1 MRLTPDSNLKK
12 VPLVLVGCCWQPA
25 TWGSHEKAV
34 SGSSPTGDKGASGG
48 PCKNVAI
55 CTVIPQ
61 AQVNTSLG
69 VTALNC
75 ISDEPTYS
83 GRMTSDHSAY
93 LNAKDKTNVQL
104 LRQCYSS

>member
-1 MRLTPDSNLKK
+1 MRPTPDSNLKK
-12 VPLVLVGCCWQPA
+12 VRLVLVALLLAACNLGQ
-25 TWGSHEKAV
+25 SRKSS
-34 SGSSPTGDKGASGG
+34 SGSSPTGDKGTSGG
-48 PCKNVAI
+48 PCKNVEI

-61 AQVNTSLG
+61 SQVNESLG

-75 ISDEPTYS
+75 IPDEPTDS